1 MTTRSNTNAGLE
13 ARDEADATVSPRGPH
28 QFHDVPATYLA
39 QIRAAIPVY
48 DEFQAAI
55 AEAAAGLE
63 VQRALDLGAGTGE
76 TTLAV
81 LRQYP
86 GAEVT
91 LLDRDPGMLAV
102 AVERVPADR
111 VTAAMT
117 RDFAGPLPA
126 GPFDLVVSSLA
137 VHHLDD
143 AGKRNLFRRVRAA
156 LRPGGRFVMGDIVMP
171 PRLEDAVT
179 PYAPEL
185 DLPETV
191 GHLLDW
197 LVTAGLS
204 ARVTWTWHDLV
215 VISATR

>member
-1 MTTRSNTNAGLE
+1 MTTR
-13 ARDEADATVSPRGPH
+13 PH

-39 QIRAAIPVY
+39 QMRAAIPVY

-55 AEAAAGLE
+55 ADAAAGLE
-63 VQRALDLGAGTGE
+63 VQRVLDLGAGTGE
-76 TTLAV
+76 TTLAI
-81 LRQYP
+81 LARYP
-86 GAEVT
+86 GAMVT
-91 LLDRDPGMLAV
+91 LLDKNPDMLAV
-102 AVERVPADR
+102 AAERVPADR
-111 VTAAMT
+111 VAAVLT

-143 AGKRNLFRRVRAA
+143 TGKRSFFRRVRAA
-156 LRPGGRFVMGDIVMP
+156 LRPEGRFVMGDIVVP

-179 PYAPEL
+179 PHAPEL

-191 GHLLDW
+191 RDLLDW
-197 LVTAGLS
+197 LIAARLS
-204 ARVTWTWHDLV
+204 PRVTWTWNDLA